1 MPIWY
6 WVGVGWSTGLYWWFG
21 CELVVSLLRK
31 QRRLLTLSALL
42 EANNECNVG
51 FSGEGRAWHP
61 WFGRPA
67 QSSSSSSSS
76 SSSNSDR
83 TRWRSL
89 QQVLTSLLERERRGS
104 DRVHDQSFELL
115 DCGHWVRAAAALK
128 LEAGSCTHYHHQV
141 LAGTVAAAA
150 ASRPN
155 LTKFC
160 KSKEEEEEEAVGVVC
175 SSPPAEASARRSG
188 GRRSVKGT
196 KQQLVVGAGR
206 LEGWV
211 GLCSVSE

>member
-1 MPIWY
+1 MQRGLQWRREGLTPVIWPP
-6 WVGVGWSTGLYWWFG
+6 S
-21 CELVVSLLRK
+21 
-31 QRRLLTLSALL
+31 
-42 EANNECNVG
+42 
-51 FSGEGRAWHP
+51 
-61 WFGRPA
+61 PA
-67 QSSSSSSSS
+67 QPSPAQSSSS

-104 DRVHDQSFELL
+104 NRVHDQSFKLL

-128 LEAGSCTHYHHQV
+128 LEAGSCTHHHHQV

-160 KSKEEEEEEAVGVVC
+160 KSKEEEEEAVGVAC

-206 LEGWV
+206 LEWWV
-211 GLCSVSE
+211 GLSSVSE